1 MKVWVVGST
10 CRTGVC
16 TQKGYLDNRQVYTEE
31 EEVDIH
37 TGG

>member
-16 TQKGYLDNRQVYTEE
+16 TQKGYLDTDKCTEE